1 MQYTLGMSFYNKY
14 VLPKFLNCTCSS
26 KPINYQRK
34 KVVPLAKGIVLDV
47 GIGSGLNIPFYDM
60 TKIDKVIGLDPSVEL
75 NNLAKDVAKEHQ
87 VDVEFILC
95 GAENIPLPDN
105 HVDTVLV
112 TYTMCTI
119 PEVMDANK
127 EMLRVLKP
135 DGRLIFCEH
144 GLAPDPKVAK
154 WQKRIDPIWGKIAGG
169 CHLNRDIPELIA
181 SAGFVIENM
190 EQMYL
195 PGTPSFAGYNYW
207 GTARISLN

>member
-1 MQYTLGMSFYNKY
+1 MGLYDKY
-14 VLPKFLNCTCSS
+14 VLPKVLNCTCGS

-34 KVVPLAKGIVLDV
+34 KVVPLAKGLVLDV

-75 NNLAKDVAKEHQ
+75 NSLAIDVAEENN
-87 VDVEFILC
+87 VDVDFMLC
-95 GAENIPLPDN
+95 GAEDIPLPDN
-105 HVDTVLV
+105 HVDTVLI

-119 PEVMDANK
+119 PEVMEANK

-135 DGRLIFCEH
+135 EGRLIFCEH

-154 WQKRIDPIWGKIAGG
+154 WQSRIDPIWGKIAGG
-169 CHLNRDIPELIA
+169 CHLNRNIPELIA
-181 SAGFVIENM
+181 SAGFEIENM

-195 PGTPSFAGYNYW
+195 PSTPSIAGYNYW
-207 GTARISLN
+207 GSARII